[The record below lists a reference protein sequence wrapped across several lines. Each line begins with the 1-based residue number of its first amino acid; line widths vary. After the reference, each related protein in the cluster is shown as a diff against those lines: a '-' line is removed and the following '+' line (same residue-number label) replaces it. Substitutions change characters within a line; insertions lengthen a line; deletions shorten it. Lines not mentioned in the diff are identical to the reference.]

1 MPRVFRASLLARSA
15 RRAPPRA
22 PRAPRR
28 GLAVGLPDAIRQKTQ
43 VTAHSSP
50 RSTRERVDYPPIRG
64 TSESHVFLAPFNPD
78 APTLA
83 RYDAA
88 VADWNDKN
96 ARRPGATTVMRPV
109 FLCLDFRAAGPQF
122 VCQSARHVKA
132 ETTEF
137 VIDEVH
143 ADADHFEAHG
153 FEVLRRKVECYGWSD
168 GVPQTDE
175 DALAWPDKYF
185 EFHLRINRREDAPDA
200 RVTTAEVAQLRALSE
215 SYTERFGVP
224 VPLSFNAYKEGRQRF
239 LNLRVGHCGLATALA
254 SVEHIKRD
262 LSADPALKYL
272 EVGKSHIEYVWWDDN
287 RNMDRGWIDFTA
299 DEQESILGLAA

>member
-1 MPRVFRASLLARSA
+1 M
-15 RRAPPRA
+15 
-22 PRAPRR
+22 
-28 GLAVGLPDAIRQKTQ
+28 
-43 VTAHSSP
+43 
-50 RSTRERVDYPPIRG
+50 
-64 TSESHVFLAPFNPD
+64 FLAPFNPD

-143 ADADHFEAHG
+143 ADAEHFEAHG

-175 DALAWPDKYF
+175 DALAGQV
-185 EFHLRINRREDAPDA
+185 LRVPPAHQPARGRARRA
-200 RVTTAEVAQLRALSE
+200 RVTTAEVAQRARSA
-215 SYTERFGVP
+215 R
-224 VPLSFNAYKEGRQRF
+224 
-239 LNLRVGHCGLATALA
+239 ATP
-254 SVEHIKRD
+254 SG
-262 LSADPALKYL
+262 SACP
-272 EVGKSHIEYVWWDDN
+272 S
-287 RNMDRGWIDFTA
+287 R
-299 DEQESILGLAA
+299 